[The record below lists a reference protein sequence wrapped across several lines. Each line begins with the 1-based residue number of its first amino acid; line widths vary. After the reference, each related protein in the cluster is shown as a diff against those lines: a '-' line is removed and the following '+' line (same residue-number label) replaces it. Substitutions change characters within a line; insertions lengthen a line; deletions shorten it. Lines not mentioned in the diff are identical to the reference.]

1 MTALS
6 RPPIRLHALI
16 PCAGS
21 GSRAGTD
28 VPKQYQSVAGR
39 PLVAHTLAAFAQ
51 VARLATVLVVV
62 APGDETLTR
71 LVGLSAP
78 VQVARCG
85 GPTRAASVMGGLRE
99 LRRLGAA
106 DADWVLVHDA
116 ARCLITPAMIDR
128 LIDACLDDP
137 VGGLLAQPLADTLKF
152 GPQGWVDA
160 TVPREGHWL
169 AQTPQMFRLASL
181 TQALEAAGP
190 AVTDEASAIEAAGL
204 QPRLVVGSARNI
216 KVTWPEDFD
225 LAQALLSSPRTPDS

>member
-21 GSRAGTD
+21 GSRAGTE
-28 VPKQYQSVAGR
+28 VPKQYQILAGQ

-116 ARCLITPAMIDR
+116 ARCLITPSLVDQ

-137 VGGLLAQPLADTLKF
+137 VGGLLALKLPDTLKQE
-152 GPQGWVDA
+152 QGGRVAA
-160 TVPREGHWL
+160 TLDRSDKWL
-169 AQTPQMFRLASL
+169 AQTPQMARAGVL
-181 TQALEAAGP
+181 QAALDRATADGVE
-190 AVTDEASAIEAAGL
+190 VTDEASALEHAGWAPL
-204 QPRLVVGSARNI
+204 LVRGSVRNF
-216 KVTWPEDFD
+216 KVTWPEDFE
-225 LAQALLSSPRTPDS
+225 LMEKWL